1 MCRLFGQLSPTPRS
15 ARPMLVESEFALLRQ
30 ANFDNEKL
38 QEDGWGIAWADGSG
52 RLTLEK
58 SPAPASKEAAR
69 FDAAAKK
76 GVSNVVVAHLRA
88 ASNPRNLPRAEII
101 NLANT
106 QPFADG
112 RWVFAHNGT
121 LQIPAEIEGKLGR
134 FAEGLQSKND
144 SEVYFRQFL
153 KFLDKTGDAASA
165 FEACVAENWET
176 WAECAKAHPDKTAP
190 YSSLNAVVTD
200 GRRLFVFCHSAA
212 KGMATCGVCNPS
224 QPWQTMSMTER
235 DGALVVASENL
246 DSGPWTRLSP
256 PEVVSAELKDGR
268 VAVTRVRY
276 QEELSGGKLVRR
288 SEEAMQK

>member
-15 ARPMLVESEFALLRQ
+15 ARPLLIESEFALLRQ
-30 ANFDNEKL
+30 ADFDKKNP
-38 QEDGWGIAWADGSG
+38 QEDGWGIAWGGPSG
-52 RLTLEK
+52 LTIDK
-58 SPAPASKEAAR
+58 SPEPASKDAAR

-76 GVSNVVVAHLRA
+76 GVSQVVVAHLRA
-88 ASNPRNLPRAEII
+88 ASNPRGLPKSEII

-106 QPFADG
+106 QPFTDG

-121 LQIPAEIEGKLGR
+121 LQIPAEIEAKLGR
-134 FAEGLQSKND
+134 FADGLESKND

-153 KFLDKTGDAASA
+153 KFLDQTKDAAAA
-165 FEACVAENWET
+165 FEACVAENWAT
-176 WAECAKAHPDKTAP
+176 WGECAKAYPEKKTP
-190 YSSLNAVVTD
+190 YSSLNAIATD

-235 DGALVVASENL
+235 DGSLIVASENL

-276 QEELSGGKLVRR
+276 REELSGGRLVRKP
-288 SEEAMQK
+288 EEAMQK